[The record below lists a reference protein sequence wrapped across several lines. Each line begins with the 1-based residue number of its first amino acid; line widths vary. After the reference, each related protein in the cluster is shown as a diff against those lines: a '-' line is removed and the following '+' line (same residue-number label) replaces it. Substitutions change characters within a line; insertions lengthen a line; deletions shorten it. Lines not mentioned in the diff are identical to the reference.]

1 MKKLVCKDIRT
12 ELFKIRYKRGR
23 SHCIKYYPWVIL
35 FFICLPIF
43 AFAQTKADVLKELH
57 RQKVPHANIVLAQAR
72 LESGNFKSDFYRQ
85 TNNLFGLK
93 KGKKYATYKTWRDS
107 IKDYKERIS
116 ARYQGGC
123 YYAFL
128 ENIKYATNP
137 NYIKLLQEVVRLGNE
152 SVTFKR

>member
-1 MKKLVCKDIRT
+1 MKRLVLLLA
-12 ELFKIRYKRGR
+12 LF
-23 SHCIKYYPWVIL
+23 
-35 FFICLPIF
+35 PIF
-43 AFAQTKADVLKELH
+43 TFAQTRQDVLRELH
-57 RQKVPHANIVLAQAR
+57 RQQVPHANIVLAQAR
-72 LESGNFKSDFYRQ
+72 LESGNFKSDCYRQ

-128 ENIKYATNP
+128 TRIGYAENKD
-137 NYIKLLQEVVRLGNE
+137 YIKLLKEI
-152 SVTFKR
+152 TK